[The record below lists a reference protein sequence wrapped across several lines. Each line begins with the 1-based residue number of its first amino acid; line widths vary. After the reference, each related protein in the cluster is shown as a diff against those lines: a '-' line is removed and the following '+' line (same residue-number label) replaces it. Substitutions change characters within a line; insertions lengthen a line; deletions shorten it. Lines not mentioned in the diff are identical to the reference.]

1 LDLLASRQPEM
12 MKKTKTVLRN
22 FNLAIP
28 PLLSALVLGG
38 AQLSGNG
45 STVLS
50 LLVML
55 FWMLFWWLSEAV
67 PMAVTALLPLI
78 FFPMLGLGTLEQ
90 VSANYGDKY
99 IFLFLGGFIM
109 AQGLEKSGLHKRIA
123 LHIITLTGSSQ
134 SRIVLG
140 FMLSAYFISM
150 WISNTATTL
159 MMFPMAL
166 SVSSMLNEHTEHRMS
181 AFRVNL
187 FLGIAYASSIGGMA
201 TLIGTPPNAAASGIL
216 AANFGAPIGFLEW
229 MRYGLPFSFLLLIGA
244 FVLMTRFIFRLN
256 RNETQGADALL
267 HHALTELGPI
277 SKAEK
282 RTLAIFISAI
292 VLWLSEG
299 LIRSVFPNYPLNDVL
314 IALLAGIS
322 FFIVRKDEKETL
334 LEWNDTTRLPWGIL
348 LMFGGGLALA
358 FAFKS
363 SGSLELLIRA
373 LAQFNHLPVTLY
385 TIVLC
390 LLGVILTA
398 FMSNLAMVTLFVPVV
413 ASLALKLNVDP
424 AVFVIPVTL
433 SASCDFMFP
442 MSTPPN
448 AIAFSSGHI
457 NPRSM
462 LWGGFMLN
470 LLAFGLLCLFVWM
483 FAI

>member
-1 LDLLASRQPEM
+1 
-12 MKKTKTVLRN
+12 MKNQRSLSHKLNLVL
-22 FNLAIP
+22 P
-28 PLLSALVLGG
+28 PLIFILMLGG
-38 AQLSGNG
+38 AQLMGLASP
-45 STVLS
+45 VLN
-50 LLVML
+50 LVVIL
-55 FWMLFWWLSEAV
+55 CWMLAWWLSEAV
-67 PMAVTALLPLI
+67 PMAITALLPLI

-90 VSANYGDKY
+90 ISANYGDKY

-123 LHIITLTGSSQ
+123 LRIITLTGSSQ

-140 FMLSAYFISM
+140 FMLSAYLISM

-166 SVSSMLNEHTEHRMS
+166 SVCSMLNEHSAPGMS

-216 AANFGAPIGFLEW
+216 AAGFGKAIGFWEW
-229 MRYGLPFSFLLLIGA
+229 MRYGLPFSFLLLVGA
-244 FVLMTRFIFRLN
+244 FLLMTRFIFRLE
-256 RNETQGADALL
+256 RVEPHGVKELL
-267 HHALTELGPI
+267 NQTFTGLGPM
-277 SKAEK
+277 SKAEQ
-282 RTLAIFISAI
+282 RTLLIFFGAIL
-292 VLWLSEG
+292 LWLSEG
-299 LIRSVFPNYPLNDVL
+299 LVRSVFPSYPLNDVL
-314 IALLAGIS
+314 IALVAGIS
-322 FFIVRKDEKETL
+322 FFIVRNDKDETL
-334 LEWNDTTRLPWGIL
+334 LEWSDTSRLPWGIL

-358 FAFKS
+358 FAFRT
-363 SGSLELLIRA
+363 SGALDLLTHV
-373 LAQFNHLPVTLY
+373 LAQFNHLHVTLY
-385 TIVLC
+385 TIILC
-390 LLGVILTA
+390 FLGVILTA

-413 ASLALKLNVDP
+413 ASLAVKLQIDP

-457 NPRSM
+457 TPRSM
-462 LWGGFMLN
+462 LFGGFILN
-470 LLAFGLLCLFVWM
+470 VLAFSLLCLFVWM
-483 FAI
+483 FGS

>member
-1 LDLLASRQPEM
+1 MESKKQRNNFHLILPPLGAALFLTLAKAMGFFSPVLALLA
-12 MKKTKTVLRN
+12 
-22 FNLAIP
+22 
-28 PLLSALVLGG
+28 
-38 AQLSGNG
+38 
-45 STVLS
+45 
-50 LLVML
+50 ML
-55 FWMLFWWLSEAV
+55 FWMLAWWLSEAV
-67 PMAVTALLPLI
+67 PMAITALLPLV
-78 FFPMLGLGTLEQ
+78 FFPMLKLGTLEQ

-123 LHIITLTGSSQ
+123 LRIITLTGSSQ
-134 SRIVLG
+134 SRIVFG
-140 FMLSAYFISM
+140 FMLSAYLISM

-166 SVSSMLNEHTEHRMS
+166 SVSSMLAGQSESGMS
-181 AFRVNL
+181 AFRLNL

-216 AANFGAPIGFLEW
+216 AANFGTPIGFLEW

-244 FVLMTRFIFRLN
+244 FFLMTRFIFRLN
-256 RNETQGADALL
+256 RNETQGAEALL
-267 HHALTELGPI
+267 HHALSELGPI

-292 VLWLSEG
+292 ALWLSEG
-299 LIRSVFPNYPLNDVL
+299 LIRTVFPNYPLNDVL
-314 IALLAGIS
+314 IALVAGIS

-334 LEWNDTTRLPWGIL
+334 LEWSDTTRLPWGIL

-363 SGSLELLIRA
+363 SGSLELLTRA

-385 TIVLC
+385 SIVLC

-457 NPRSM
+457 KPRSM
-462 LWGGFMLN
+462 LAGGFLLN
-470 LLAFGLLCLFVWM
+470 LLAFGLLSLFVWM
-483 FAI
+483 FAT